1 MPNVT
6 IYVVTNWRDLPTQT
20 SPIHATN
27 LNHIET
33 GIKNLTDFINTLNTN
48 NGSYLVLSQTPFLN
62 GDRTKLDGI
71 EAQANKY
78 VLPTASPSTLGGV
91 KIDNETIKI
100 ENGVIRS
107 LGGKVSTLI
116 DVQLVDLADGQIL
129 KYDATE
135 EKWVNAEVSTKI
147 SELEDVDLTGLD
159 DGDILKWDETEE
171 KWVPAENGEVLDYQ
185 STLNVLGEPGEPL
198 GLPILFNFTGAEQAI
213 GKIID
218 ENNNERILYQKT
230 CVFSYSDFENGS
242 RDQYSISGNL
252 LLGLNK
258 SDVDLIYLDLA
269 HSFFYDT
276 VNTSYDV
283 VCFTPEYFSEPES
296 GQQKYTRMNI
306 QMHTQTGELFV
317 YFAHKNY
324 GITQINNDISSIK
337 WYITVQYI
345 KPIQGNNP

>member
-1 MPNVT
+1 MSNVT
-6 IYVVTNWRDLPTQT
+6 IYVVTNWRDLPTQS

-33 GIKNLTDFINTLNTN
+33 GIKAVTDFINTLNTN

-135 EKWVNAEVSTKI
+135 EQWVNAEVSTKI

-171 KWVPAENGEVLDYQ
+171 KWVPAENGEVLSYEETIQ
-185 STLNVLGEPGEPL
+185 VLGEPGEPL
-198 GLPILFNFTGAEQAI
+198 DSGYKRELLWGDDPITYPATNPSDTTLLHDISDYDDIEVITGWCGDNVQCIQAWRVPADILNSLPTASNDPDKQFVFPLNTGL
-213 GKIID
+213 
-218 ENNNERILYQKT
+218 
-230 CVFSYSDFENGS
+230 SDPQWVRVSKG
-242 RDQYSISGNL
+242 SGNNIL
-252 LLGLNK
+252 HFRYNNSRSG
-258 SDVDLIYLDLA
+258 IY
-269 HSFFYDT
+269 
-276 VNTSYDV
+276 
-283 VCFTPEYFSEPES
+283 
-296 GQQKYTRMNI
+296 QI
-306 QMHTQTGELFV
+306 
-317 YFAHKNY
+317 Y
-324 GITQINNDISSIK
+324 GIK
-337 WYITVQYI
+337 Y
-345 KPIQGNNP
+345 